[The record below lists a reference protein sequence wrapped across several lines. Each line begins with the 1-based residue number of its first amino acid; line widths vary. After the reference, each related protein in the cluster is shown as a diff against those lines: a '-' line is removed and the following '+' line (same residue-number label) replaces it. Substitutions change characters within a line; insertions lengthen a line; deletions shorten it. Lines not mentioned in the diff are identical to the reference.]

1 MASRTLFYV
10 NVPSITDKS
19 AAPEGSDSLYILV
32 PLAPGIRDT
41 NELREKFY
49 NHIMD
54 DLEHKLGD
62 NIRKDVVVQ
71 KIFALNDF
79 KDRYNSYKG
88 TAFGLTHTLNQT
100 ALWRPAHKS
109 KKVKNL
115 YYTGT
120 VHPSRHRCSN
130 DNGII
135 PNCCIRNKKS
145 N

>member
-54 DLEHKLGD
+54 DMEHKLGD

-71 KIFALNDF
+71 KIFANDF
-79 KDRYNSYKG
+79 KDR
-88 TAFGLTHTLNQT
+88 
-100 ALWRPAHKS
+100 
-109 KKVKNL
+109 
-115 YYTGT
+115 
-120 VHPSRHRCSN
+120 
-130 DNGII
+130 
-135 PNCCIRNKKS
+135 
-145 N
+145 